1 MKSAIPEDEEI
12 EEADEV
18 EDDDDSLLPSIKVL
32 CLAKFPVDWDSEDG
46 LDELDDDI
54 TDDDPNP
61 SAEEVFDVDID
72 GDEIVI
78 LEFCGTPFSCPPFSG
93 ASEKVLIHG
102 DLLFTWSLSTI
113 LVPPDGTTEPKP
125 CDGQSCINSCL
136 V

>member
-18 EDDDDSLLPSIKVL
+18 EDDDDSLRPSIKVL

-46 LDELDDDI
+46 LDELDEDI
-54 TDDDPNP
+54 TDDEPNP

-78 LEFCGTPFSCPPFSG
+78 LEFSGTPFSCPPFSG

-113 LVPPDGTTEPKP
+113 LVPPDGTTEPKH
-125 CDGQSCINSCL
+125 CDGCSCINSCL

>member
-18 EDDDDSLLPSIKVL
+18 EDDDDSLRPSIKVL

-46 LDELDDDI
+46 LDELDEDI

-61 SAEEVFDVDID
+61 SADEVFDVDID

-78 LEFCGTPFSCPPFSG
+78 LELSGPFSGAPFSG

-102 DLLFTWSLSTI
+102 DLLVTCSLLAM
-113 LVPPDGTTEPKP
+113 LVPPDGTTELKP
-125 CDGQSCINSCL
+125 CDGFSCTNSCL
-136 V
+136 A

>member
-18 EDDDDSLLPSIKVL
+18 EDDDDSLRPSIKVL

-46 LDELDDDI
+46 LDELDEDI

-78 LEFCGTPFSCPPFSG
+78 LEFSGTPFSCPPFSG

-102 DLLFTWSLSTI
+102 DLLVASSLFTI

-125 CDGQSCINSCL
+125 CDGCSCINSCL